1 MFPSEPKPPH
11 WLGYLPERVRVR
23 IAERPGLLKI
33 LGNIGWLS
41 FDKALRVGVGLFVGV
56 WVARY
61 LGPEQFGQL
70 SFAMAFVALFGAI
83 ATMGLPGILVRD
95 LVRAPEHAPEFLGT
109 GVALQVV
116 GAILALVLAVLAI
129 GLLRPENTLMKAL
142 VAIIGLSLLFKAMD
156 PVRYWFESRVESKY
170 VVWGDNGV
178 FLAAAGIRIGL
189 ILAGAPLIT
198 FAWLLLAEA
207 VLTALALVVVY
218 RKVGP
223 ANGRWQLR
231 LERASKLLRDSWPLV
246 FAGMA
251 VLVYMKIDQI
261 MLGQMLND
269 EAVGIYSAAAR
280 ISEVFYFIPVVI
292 SASVFPA
299 IIRARSESESLY
311 MERLQRLYDILAFI
325 SLIVALPLSLMSGWL
340 TVALFGPAYE
350 AAGPVLAIHV
360 WALIF
365 VALGVA
371 SSAWL
376 LAENRQM
383 LSLQRALLGAVVNIV
398 LNAVLILDHG
408 PVGAAYATVISYAVA
423 GLFYDFLRCDTRP
436 MFRMKVMALYPIRL
450 MRWLIVSIYPRPDRT
465 EAGRF

>member
-1 MFPSEPKPPH
+1 MSPSEPKPPP
-11 WLGYLPERVRVR
+11 WLGYLREHLRVR
-23 IAERPGLLKI
+23 IAQSPGLLKI

-41 FDKALRVGVGLFVGV
+41 LDKALRMGVGLFVGV

-70 SFAMAFVALFGAI
+70 SFAMAFAALFGAI
-83 ATMGLPGILVRD
+83 ANMGLPGILVRD
-95 LVRAPEHAPEFLGT
+95 LVREPERAPELLGT
-109 GVALQVV
+109 GAALQVV
-116 GAILALVLAVLAI
+116 GALLALVLAVLAI
-129 GLLRPENTLMKAL
+129 GLLRPEDALMKAL

-156 PVRYWFESRVESKY
+156 PIRYWFESRVESKY
-170 VVWGDNGV
+170 VVWVDNGV

-198 FAWLLLAEA
+198 FVWLLLVEA

-218 RKVGP
+218 RRANK
-223 ANGRWQLR
+223 ANGRWRLR
-231 LERASKLLRDSWPLV
+231 LGRARKLLRDSWPLV

-280 ISEVFYFIPVVI
+280 ISEVFYFIPVII

-299 IIRARSESESLY
+299 IIRAKSESESLY
-311 MERLQRLYDILAFI
+311 MERIQRLYDILAFI
-325 SLIVALPLSLMSGWL
+325 SLVVALPLSLMSGWL
-340 TVALFGPAYE
+340 TIALFGPAYE

-383 LSLQRALLGAVVNIV
+383 LSLQRTLLGAVVNIM
-398 LNAVLILDHG
+398 LNTVLIPHYG

-423 GLFYDFLRCDTRP
+423 GLFSDLLRCDTRP
-436 MFRMKVMALYPIRL
+436 MFRMKVTALYPIRIL
-450 MRWLIVSIYPRPDRT
+450 RCLILSTCPRPHSR
-465 EAGRF
+465 EARRS